1 LHKLIKRVGQ
11 RLLPL
16 STRRRIVRLTRWPPV
31 GRVRYGSLGRL
42 KPISSHRGMERGQP
56 IDRYYIER
64 FLAGHAGDV
73 YGRVLEIGDNTYT
86 RRYGQER
93 VSESVVLHVAEQKEH
108 VTLIGS
114 LTDPSSIPASCFDCF
129 IVTQTL
135 QLIYD
140 VHTAARTIYHSL
152 KPGGVALVTVPGISQ
167 ISRYDMDR
175 WGHYWSF
182 TTRSAEELFAAVF
195 PRDHLQIEAH
205 GNVLAAISFLHG
217 LASEELRSAEL
228 DHRDPDYQ
236 LLLTIRAQRPK
247 ETERGKIPS
256 VLTCPG

>member
-1 LHKLIKRVGQ
+1 MPKLYDMLRAKVRC
-11 RLLPL
+11 LLPV
-16 STRRRIVRLTRWPPV
+16 SVRRTIVRLTRWPPV
-31 GRVRYGSLGRL
+31 GGVRFGSLRRL
-42 KPISSHRGMERGQP
+42 RPVSPVWGTERGQP

-64 FLAGHAGDV
+64 FLDQHRHDIR
-73 YGRVLEIGDNTYT
+73 GRVLEIGDNAYT
-86 RRYGQER
+86 RQFGQER
-93 VSESVVLHVAEQKEH
+93 VDESVVLHVAEQKEH
-108 VTLIGS
+108 VTLIGN
-114 LTDPSSIPASCFDCF
+114 LTDISSVPAESFDCF

-140 VHTAARTIYHSL
+140 VQAAVRTIHHGL

-195 PRDHLQIEAH
+195 PGDHLQIQAH

-217 LASEELRSAEL
+217 LASSELRRSEL
-228 DHRDPDYQ
+228 NYCDPDYQ
-236 LLLTIRAQRPK
+236 LLITIRAVRP
-247 ETERGKIPS
+247 EADR
-256 VLTCPG
+256 